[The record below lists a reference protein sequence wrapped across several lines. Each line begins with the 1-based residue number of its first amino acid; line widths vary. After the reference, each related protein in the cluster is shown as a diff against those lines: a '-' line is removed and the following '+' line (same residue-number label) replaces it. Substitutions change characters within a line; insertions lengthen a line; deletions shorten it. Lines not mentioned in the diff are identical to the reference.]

1 MPVEFTV
8 VSYLARRGLGKQGEA
23 SPGKELGDSARMVK
37 PIGIA
42 HQGRRDVHSESGARE
57 RGAKVKDRPTV
68 RGWKG
73 RKRIAFVPSVKLFFS
88 ICGSRPLRATPSSHA
103 WGQVCGGQNRHVETE
118 EGRGHLSTNA
128 IAVVKTP
135 TSKHRLLCESWL
147 GCWAGAGVCRS
158 LIAGCAGAATG
169 NRFCGAGGAGGA
181 GY

>member
-73 RKRIAFVPSVKLFFS
+73 RKRIAFVPSVNLFFRYA
-88 ICGSRPLRATPSSHA
+88 GPDHYE
-103 WGQVCGGQNRHVETE
+103 Q
-118 EGRGHLSTNA
+118 
-128 IAVVKTP
+128 
-135 TSKHRLLCESWL
+135 HRLLML
-147 GCWAGAGVCRS
+147 GGRFAAVRTAMWRPNRGEDISPRMPS
-158 LIAGCAGAATG
+158 L
-169 NRFCGAGGAGGA
+169 
-181 GY
+181 